1 MLYKSCFS
9 IMSDRFNPD
18 VKLTLRDD
26 LKNFFSSATRYN
38 GRCHMGNLLQLAN
51 RTYTYV
57 SLLALPPNST
67 AFPILIFSFMIS
79 NVTPCVCLSVCC
91 MVEKHC
97 PIRAILGFFHL
108 WFLRYLFDQLDSRHL
123 SIDIDIH
130 LLGSWGQTH
139 PMTRLL
145 LAFVNKQSWKSESSR
160 IFLSV
165 DTTMKWSSNFC
176 LLSHNKH
183 PPPFVMCAPF
193 PAGRLFTLSLKCKK
207 ENLHSLRPKILWDLK
222 VFENKD
228 YFKLK
233 ILWD

>member
-1 MLYKSCFS
+1 
-9 IMSDRFNPD
+9 
-18 VKLTLRDD
+18 
-26 LKNFFSSATRYN
+26 
-38 GRCHMGNLLQLAN
+38 MGNLLQLAN

-67 AFPILIFSFMIS
+67 AFPILIFSFIIS

-145 LAFVNKQSWKSESSR
+145 LAFVNKQ
-160 IFLSV
+160 FLNQCLPVSV
-165 DTTMKWSSNFC
+165 DMSMEWSSIFC
-176 LLSHNKH
+176 LLSHNKR

-193 PAGRLFTLSLKCKK
+193 LAGRLFTLSLKCKK